1 MIFGKV
7 SVYSFLDSL
16 KTDDFRSPSD
26 VSKLVAE
33 TLINMLMIVLADWDH
48 FKDEINDKAEWADEN
63 GDSPLVW
70 SETEVIV
77 NTESHSGK
85 GH

>member
-1 MIFGKV
+1 MIFGEV

-16 KTDDFRSPSD
+16 ETDDFRSPSD
-26 VSKLVAE
+26 ISKLVAE
-33 TLINMLMIVLADWDH
+33 TMIDMLMVVLADGDH

-70 SETEVIV
+70 SEAEVIV
-77 NTESHSGK
+77 NTESHTCK